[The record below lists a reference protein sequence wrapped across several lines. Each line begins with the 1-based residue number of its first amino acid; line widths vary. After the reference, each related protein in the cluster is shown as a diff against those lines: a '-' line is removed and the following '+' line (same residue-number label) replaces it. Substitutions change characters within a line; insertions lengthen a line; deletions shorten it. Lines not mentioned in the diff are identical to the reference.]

1 MKDGFN
7 DKGGTSN
14 GKNLLGEQLIAAI
27 NTGDTAQV
35 GSLLEQWADPAAYT
49 DAEGHAIIAAAR
61 QHNPEILKLLVEA
74 GAPLNV
80 RDRDGRT
87 PLHVA
92 VAYGNVDHVETLV
105 QKGAIVTIPCFDGR
119 TALQR
124 AEESYDYA
132 YKMLENAAQSES
144 FTDQDQEQVNRLDK
158 ITRLL
163 KRYIGNAPE
172 TTFDD
177 GLLENIHIRS
187 PLRLKKPGA
196 P

>member
-7 DKGGTSN
+7 GKAGGSN

-27 NTGDTAQV
+27 NTGDHEQV

-49 DAEGHAIIAAAR
+49 DAEGHAIIAAAK
-61 QHNPEILKLLVEA
+61 QHKPEILKLLVEA

-80 RDRDGRT
+80 RDRDGKT

-92 VAYGNVDHVETLV
+92 VTYGNVAHVETLV
-105 QKGAIVTIPCFDGR
+105 TKGAIVTIPCHEGR
-119 TALQR
+119 TPLQR

-132 YKMLENAAQSES
+132 YKMLANAAQSEGM
-144 FTDQDQEQVNRLDK
+144 TDQEQEQVNRLHR
-158 ITRLL
+158 ITSLL
-163 KRYIGNAPE
+163 KQYINNAPD

-177 GLLENIHIRS
+177 GLLENIRIKS

-196 P
+196 T

>member
-1 MKDGFN
+1 MKDDFD
-7 DKGGTSN
+7 DKAAPHN
-14 GKNLLGEQLIAAI
+14 GKNLLGEQLITAI
-27 NTGDTAQV
+27 NTGDHGEV
-35 GSLLEQWADPAAYT
+35 VSLLDKWADPAAYT
-49 DAEGHAIIAAAR
+49 DAEGHAIIAAVK
-61 QHNPEILKLLVEA
+61 QHNPEILKTLVEA

-80 RDRDGRT
+80 RDRDGKT

-92 VAYGNVDHVETLV
+92 VTYGNVDHVKTLV
-105 QKGAIVTIPCFDGR
+105 TKGAIVTIPCHEGR

-144 FTDQDQEQVNRLDK
+144 ATDFEQETVNRLDK
-158 ITRLL
+158 ITSLL
-163 KRYIGNAPE
+163 KQYVNNAPD

-177 GLLENIHIRS
+177 GLLENIHIKS

-196 P
+196 T

>member
-7 DKGGTSN
+7 DKGSASN

-27 NTGDTAQV
+27 HTGDKEQV
-35 GSLLEQWADPAAYT
+35 GALLEQWADPAAYT
-49 DAEGHAIIAAAR
+49 DAEGHAIIAAAE

-80 RDRDGRT
+80 RDKDGRT

-92 VAYGNVDHVETLV
+92 VRRGNVDHVKTLLE
-105 QKGAIVTIPCFDGR
+105 KGAIVTIPCHAGH
-119 TALQR
+119 TPLQH
-124 AEESYDYA
+124 ADESYKYA
-132 YKMLENAAQSES
+132 YGMLENAAQSEGC
-144 FTDQDQEQVNRLDK
+144 TDQEQEQVNRLDK
-158 ITRLL
+158 INSLL
-163 KRYIGNAPE
+163 KRYIDNAPE

-177 GLLENIHIRS
+177 GLLENIHIKS
-187 PLRLKKPGA
+187 PLRLKKPGS